1 MLHREV
7 LLRPTESDVK
17 DIFTALKMGM
27 MGETASYE
35 LKQMME
41 RLLQASKGHLLGFSE
56 TPGKH
61 SASHRPG
68 APQARRSP
76 PLRIKDTE
84 HARGAL

>member
-7 LLRPTESDVK
+7 LLRPTEQDVK

-41 RLLQASKGHLLGFSE
+41 RLLQASKGHLLGFPG
-56 TPGKH
+56 TPKSKSSTSISG
-61 SASHRPG
+61 SG
-68 APQARRSP
+68 TMQARCHSP
-76 PLRIKDTE
+76 CV
-84 HARGAL
+84 